1 MVNRVFDLFM
11 QVEQTLDRSHGGLG
25 IGLTLVRTLIELHG
39 GSVSAE
45 SAGAGQGSEFTI
57 KLPLSAEPSTPAMTT
72 PAKPI
77 ESAPLPELN
86 VLVVDDIQ
94 ASAKTLVLMLKAVGQ
109 KADAIFDGRSAITKI
124 SEGNFDIVFLDIA
137 MPGMDGLE
145 VARELRKNPR
155 LQSLTLVALTGFGQE
170 EDRQRSIQAGF
181 TEHLVKPT
189 SLELLT
195 AVISRVAARK

>member
-1 MVNRVFDLFM
+1 
-11 QVEQTLDRSHGGLG
+11 
-25 IGLTLVRTLIELHG
+25 
-39 GSVSAE
+39 
-45 SAGAGQGSEFTI
+45 
-57 KLPLSAEPSTPAMTT
+57 MT
-72 PAKPI
+72 
-77 ESAPLPELN
+77 SRPLP
-86 VLVVDDIQ
+86 
-94 ASAKTLVLMLKAVGQ
+94 Q